1 MSELRVRKRH
11 RLRQKEIRQLAG
23 SIEAAMGTDCFGEG
37 DTVDMGEVPG
47 FEVVFVGGKIMAVV
61 SDGEPFLTIRGI
73 MRYGATRRYV
83 TVDMGAVRFVANGA
97 DIMGPGVVDVDPGI
111 SEGDMVWIRDETHKR
126 PLAIGR
132 AMVPGSEMASKPKG
146 KVIKSLH
153 FVGDKLWT
161 LDEDT

>member
-1 MSELRVRKRH
+1 MGELRVRKRH

-23 SIEAAMGTDCFGEG
+23 SIRAAMGTECFDES
-37 DTVDMGEVPG
+37 DTVDMAELPG
-47 FEVVFVGGKIMAVV
+47 LEVVYVGGTVV
-61 SDGEPFLTIRGI
+61 AMVSEGEPFLTIRGI
-73 MRYGATRRYV
+73 MRYGATKRYV

-97 DIMGPGVVDVDPGI
+97 DIMGPGVVDADPGI
-111 SEGDMVWIRDETHKR
+111 SEGEMVWVRDENHKR

-132 AMVPGSEMASKPKG
+132 AMASGQEMASKPKG

-153 FVGDKLWT
+153 FVGDKLWS